1 MFVVVKPTEPTM
13 IGERPLMA
21 DVEED
26 VITIVSII
34 FIDKNVHEDS

>member
-1 MFVVVKPTEPTM
+1 MFVVVKPIEPTM
-13 IGERPLMA
+13 IGEIPLMA

-34 FIDKNVHEDS
+34 FMDEIVHQAV